1 MVMTVPGQREKGI
14 EPQDSDALTGPLLEY
29 LLKQAVWRYLAKLLN
44 HSTINHSTRCKYIP
58 GNGWGSFKTFRGVKS
73 LFRDFPLGSVV
84 KTLCSPCRGLWVQS
98 LVGE

>member
-1 MVMTVPGQREKGI
+1 MAMVMTVPGQRDKGV
-14 EPQDSDALTGPLLEY
+14 EPHDSDALTGPLLEY

-44 HSTINHSTRCKYIP
+44 HSTRCKYIP
-58 GNGWGSFKTFRGVKS
+58 GNGWDSPKTFRGVKS
-73 LFRDFPLGSVV
+73 LFRDLPLGSVV